1 MGEVSGKYSDFTVVT
16 TDNSRSEDFSVI
28 SGMIVE
34 GIKRNPDAPYCV
46 IEDRKEAIAHAV
58 AMADPDDIVVIAGKG
73 HETTMTIKNT
83 VVDFIDAKV
92 TSKVLR
98 DLEKERGV

>member
-1 MGEVSGKYSDFTVVT
+1 
-16 TDNSRSEDFSVI
+16 
-28 SGMIVE
+28 
-34 GIKRNPDAPYCV
+34 
-46 IEDRKEAIAHAV
+46 
-58 AMADPDDIVVIAGKG
+58 MADPDDIVVIAGKG

-92 TSKVLR
+92 TSEVLR